1 MTSQLAHEDIG
12 TDLSMWKLFDEDKN
26 DCWSNAE
33 FDKMCVPPCDLKFI
47 DVSTAAVKDSK
58 CGSNEISPDD
68 FAEKAEDLQ
77 AFYKGLERPMTQMA
91 GGCVVVRTC
100 ICTISVIYLC
110 LEYICIGYVYMY
122 VHLCTCI

>member
-1 MTSQLAHEDIG
+1 
-12 TDLSMWKLFDEDKN
+12 MWKLFDQDGD

-33 FDKMCVPPCDLKFI
+33 FDRMCVPPCDLTFI
-47 DVSTAAVKDSK
+47 DVSKAAVKDSK
-58 CGSNEISPDD
+58 CGSDKISPDD
-68 FAEKAEDLQ
+68 FAEKSEDLQ
-77 AFYKGLERPMTQMA
+77 AFYKGLERPMTQMS